1 MSKMYILELANLFNF
16 ADDYVRNLRPW
27 AEHVRLIFMSY
38 MLELIDWSVCKSGGT
53 FAKFIVKDRSSEEV
67 LYKGTFV
74 YHEDGTIDWL
84 AAYFK
89 EGAARRWMESFGI
102 TAINAAANA
111 LWEARKQNPQVVK
124 KYYLDRNV
132 GEGDAAEATTG
143 VAEDVVVIEPKKD
156 SEPIVLDGGGNYIR
170 RKGEWP
176 KRGYYT
182 RSGKWVPQ
190 RIAHSHQPVG
200 ENYKDHRHRKEE

>member
-1 MSKMYILELANLFNF
+1 MELNNLFNF

-27 AEHVRLIFMSY
+27 AERVRLIFMSY
-38 MLELIDWSVCKSGGT
+38 ILELVDWSVCKSGGT

-74 YHEDGTIDWL
+74 YLDDGSIDWL

-102 TAINAAANA
+102 MAINAAANA

-132 GEGDAAEATTG
+132 GEGDTAEATTG

-156 SEPIVLDGGGNYIR
+156 SEPIVIDGKGDYVR
-170 RKGEWP
+170 RKGEWS
-176 KRGYYT
+176 KRGYFDRWGHWIAPST
-182 RSGKWVPQ
+182 VRS
-190 RIAHSHQPVG
+190 RQPVG
-200 ENYKDHRHRKEE
+200 VNYKDHRHRKEE